1 MEKHYTAK
9 NGLDVYTYELPNTH
23 GFYLSLFVKAGS
35 MYEAESDSGITHFLE
50 HIAIRNVNRIMGGRL
65 YALLDEYGIE
75 FNASTYSE
83 MVQFYLSG
91 SPRALPVAARIL
103 AAVLAP
109 INLPAEDFEAER
121 ARIRAE
127 IREGEERTSLSQ
139 FTLDAVYDG
148 GPLSRP
154 ITGTGRS
161 VSRITRRK
169 IEGYRRA
176 VFTRENSF
184 VYLTGAFTE
193 ADLDT
198 LLHEM
203 AAYPLYE
210 GEIRDNTAPVSNYF
224 GKRPLVARLK
234 NSDFCK
240 VRFTFD
246 LDMSK
251 MTLPETDLCHAV
263 LVGGYSSSLFVEMSE
278 RRGLFYDVDSQCDR
292 YKNIGILAFTFEL
305 REAHLY
311 EALELVVEL
320 LGRLKTDLLPRERC
334 MYSTYVDN
342 SPMLLDSPRELN
354 FTMAYDNHVMDMG
367 YPDLDARTRAY
378 AAVTP
383 ERIRDVF
390 ATILTRDNLTFTM
403 KGRKKTVDL
412 HRVEQILAGL

>member
-1 MEKHYTAK
+1 MEKRYKAK
-9 NGLDVYTYELPNTH
+9 NGLDVYTYGLPDTH

-35 MYEAESDSGITHFLE
+35 MYEAESESGITHFLE

-83 MVQFYLSG
+83 MVQFYVSG

-109 INLPAEDFEAER
+109 IELSAEDFEAER

-127 IREGEERTSLSQ
+127 IREGEESGSLGE
-139 FTLDAVYDG
+139 FTLNAVFDG
-148 GPLSRP
+148 GPLARP

-161 VSRITRRK
+161 VSRISRRR
-169 IEGYRRA
+169 IEAYRRS
-176 VFTRENSF
+176 VFTRGNSF
-184 VYLTGAFTE
+184 VYLTGAFSE
-193 ADLDT
+193 ADVDT
-198 LLHEM
+198 LLTEM
-203 AAYPLYE
+203 AVYPLYD
-210 GEIRDNTAPVSNYF
+210 GEIRDNTAPVSDYF
-224 GKRPLVARLK
+224 GKRPLKARLK
-234 NSDFCK
+234 NADFCK

-246 LDMSK
+246 LDMSR

-278 RRGLFYDVDSQCDR
+278 RRGLFYDVDSQSDR
-292 YKNIGILAFTFEL
+292 YKNAGILGFSFEL

-320 LGRLKTDLLPRERC
+320 LGRLKTEILPRERC

-342 SPMLLDSPRELN
+342 APMLLDSPREMN
-354 FTMAYDNHVMDMG
+354 FTMAYDNHIMDMG

-383 ERIRDVF
+383 ERIRDLF

-403 KGRKKTVDL
+403 KGKKKTVDTD
-412 HRVEQILAGL
+412 RIEAILSRL

>member
-1 MEKHYTAK
+1 MENHYAAK
-9 NGLDVYTYELPNTH
+9 NGLDVYTYGLPNTH

-109 INLPAEDFEAER
+109 IDLPAEDFEAER